1 MRNHAIAIVLLI
13 ATAAPAAAQL
23 TAEQAR
29 AKTDTAAVTVVVP
42 DGTWRGRLLDI
53 DADTVTIQLPGGLP
67 KALPL
72 SGVIRVE
79 ARKRDSPGDGAL
91 AGAVV
96 MGLWCLL
103 ICGQGLDSADDL
115 GAAVLAN
122 ALVGAGIGAAI
133 DAGHTGS
140 VALYKRPSA
149 APKHTSPGLFFSVRF

>member
-1 MRNHAIAIVLLI
+1 MRSHAIAAVLLI
-13 ATAAPAAAQL
+13 ATAAPATAQL
-23 TAEQAR
+23 TPEQAR
-29 AKTDTAAVTVVVP
+29 AKTDKAPVTVVLP

-53 DADTVTIQLPGGLP
+53 DAESVTIQLPGGEP
-67 KALPL
+67 KTLPL
-72 SGVIRVE
+72 AGVIRVE

-103 ICGQGLDSADDL
+103 VCGQGLASADDL
-115 GAAVLAN
+115 GAAVISN

-149 APKHTSPGLFFSVRF
+149 APEHTSAGLFFSVRF